1 MSAKG
6 CYYDNACAESFFHS
20 LKVECIH
27 GEHFISREIMRTT
40 VFNYI
45 ECDYNR
51 WRRHS
56 ACGGLSPEQ
65 FENQNLA
72 LGCVHITWV
81 RSNVE
86 IDERTCAK

>member
-1 MSAKG
+1 YSPINKRQYGAPLTLT
-6 CYYDNACAESFFHS
+6 FFHS

-27 GEHFISREIMRTT
+27 GERFSSREIMRAT

-56 ACGGLSPEQ
+56 ACGGLSPDQ
-65 FENQNLA
+65 FENHNLA
-72 LGCVHITWV
+72 
-81 RSNVE
+81 
-86 IDERTCAK
+86 

>member
-6 CYYDNACAESFFHS
+6 CCYDNAYAESFFHS

-27 GEHFISREIMRTT
+27 GERFTDREIIRTA

-45 ECDYNR
+45 EYDYNR
-51 WRRHS
+51 WRYHR

-65 FENQNLA
+65 FENENI
-72 LGCVHITWV
+72 V
-81 RSNVE
+81 
-86 IDERTCAK
+86 

>member
-1 MSAKG
+1 MTLT
-6 CYYDNACAESFFHS
+6 FFHS

-27 GEHFISREIMRTT
+27 GERFSSREIMRET

-56 ACGGLSPEQ
+56 ACGGLSPDC
-65 FENQNLA
+65 LA
-72 LGCVHITWV
+72 LQIFRNESMQFTSKISHQRGNGLINALPWY
-81 RSNVE
+81 
-86 IDERTCAK
+86 

>member
-1 MSAKG
+1 MWITIAPFVTRGSMSAKG
-6 CYYDNACAESFFHS
+6 YCYDNVCVESFFHS

-27 GEHFISREIMRTT
+27 GERFSSREIMWAT

-65 FENQNLA
+65 FENHNLA
-72 LGCVHITWV
+72 
-81 RSNVE
+81 
-86 IDERTCAK
+86 